1 VPCSGQGG
9 VAGTDHDRELVL
21 HVCIAGTGPP
31 LKLEIAA
38 VEHGATES
46 DRDYVIQ
53 FVV

>member
-1 VPCSGQGG
+1 MCALQAP
-9 VAGTDHDRELVL
+9 DR
-21 HVCIAGTGPP
+21 P

-38 VEHGATES
+38 VEHGATKS